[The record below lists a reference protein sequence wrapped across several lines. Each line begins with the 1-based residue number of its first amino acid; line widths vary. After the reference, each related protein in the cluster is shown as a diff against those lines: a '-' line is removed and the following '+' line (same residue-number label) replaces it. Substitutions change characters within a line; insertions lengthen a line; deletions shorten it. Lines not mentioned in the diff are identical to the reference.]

1 MKKLILIAAAALFL
15 SSCVKEEYFE
25 YPNRYFKTAE
35 VLALPALNY
44 DADNSAP
51 DIRIDLKRRSAN
63 NWEFSTYTEN
73 NSAFLPTTTVFPSE
87 ILATDEMWEIRIV
100 DEDLNEFQ
108 DDEIFFWEFHT
119 YDEGGSGEFEF
130 YADGNLIMILNFNE
144 R

>member
-1 MKKLILIAAAALFL
+1 MKKLIIFAISVLFL

-25 YPNRYFKTAE
+25 YPNRYFRTAE

-51 DIRIDLKRRSAN
+51 DIRIDLKRRSSN
-63 NWEFSTYTEN
+63 IWEFSTYTEN

-108 DDEIFFWEFHT
+108 DDEIFFWEFHA
-119 YDEGGSGEFEF
+119 YEEGGNGEFEF

-144 R
+144 K